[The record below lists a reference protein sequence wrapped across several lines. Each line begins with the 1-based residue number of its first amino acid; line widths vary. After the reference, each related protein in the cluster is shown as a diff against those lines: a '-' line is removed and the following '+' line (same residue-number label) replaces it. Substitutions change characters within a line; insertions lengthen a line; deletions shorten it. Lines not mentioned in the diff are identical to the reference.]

1 MLQPG
6 YYKHNGGPNKG
17 KYEYWDGTKWA
28 GNGRL
33 FSSKEQAL
41 AFIKSQNAGSHNNR
55 PSAVQYGFGQ
65 GAQGIQAQG
74 QPQAQS
80 QAQLQAQGASQTAFP
95 SQSQAQGQPQVQGF
109 PQQRATQSE
118 ADKGKKGK
126 NDKNPKKSKK
136 RWPWIL
142 LGVLLV
148 IALVAGGVVLYLA
161 NTPAQEIKG
170 SAKPAPEVSMS
181 VGETKKGEAAEA
193 GSAANGALSKEQ
205 LLAKAQ
211 KAKDAGNKQQAEY
224 YEDLAKNAPKAEKKQ
239 EDSTVS
245 ANKEAALDIAN
256 SIAQGSCGT
265 AKEKYAK
272 SVDEKLFTCEGY
284 DANKGQVSVVS
295 DNLSKATK
303 QEEFKLQWGTDKDK
317 QQGVTILFDAT
328 GQVVSAMPFKN

>member
-41 AFIKSQNAGSHNNR
+41 AFMKSQNAGSHNNR
-55 PSAVQYGFGQ
+55 SSAVQYGFGQ
-65 GAQGIQAQG
+65 GPQGIQPQVQGQSQAQG
-74 QPQAQS
+74 Q
-80 QAQLQAQGASQTAFP
+80 GTSQTAFP
-95 SQSQAQGQPQVQGF
+95 SQSQAQSQPQVQGF
-109 PQQRATQSE
+109 PQQG

-126 NDKNPKKSKK
+126 NGKNSKK

-142 LGVLLV
+142 HGVLLV

-181 VGETKKGEAAEA
+181 VGETKKGEEAEA

>member
-41 AFIKSQNAGSHNNR
+41 AFMKSQNAGSHNNR

-65 GAQGIQAQG
+65 GAQGQLQAQG
-74 QPQAQS
+74 QAQG
-80 QAQLQAQGASQTAFP
+80 QGQGASQTAFP
-95 SQSQAQGQPQVQGF
+95 SQSQPQGQQQVQGF
-109 PQQRATQSE
+109 PQQGATQSG
-118 ADKGKKGK
+118 AGKGK
-126 NDKNPKKSKK
+126 NDKNPKKAKK

-161 NTPAQEIKG
+161 NTPAQEIEG

-272 SVDEKLFTCEGY
+272 SIDGKLFTCEGY
-284 DANKGQVSVVS
+284 DANKGQVTVVS

>member
-33 FSSKEQAL
+33 FGSKEQAL
-41 AFIKSQNAGSHNNR
+41 AFMKSQNAGSHNNR
-55 PSAVQYGFGQ
+55 SSAVQYGFGQ
-65 GAQGIQAQG
+65 GTQGIQAQG

-80 QAQLQAQGASQTAFP
+80 QAQGQVQGASQTAFP

-272 SVDEKLFTCEGY
+272 SVDGKLFTCEGY
-284 DANKGQVSVVS
+284 DANKGQVTVVS

>member
-41 AFIKSQNAGSHNNR
+41 AFMKSQNAGSHNNR

-65 GAQGIQAQG
+65 GAQGQL
-74 QPQAQS
+74 QAQS
-80 QAQLQAQGASQTAFP
+80 QAQGQGQGASQMALP
-95 SQSQAQGQPQVQGF
+95 SQLQPQGQQQVQGF
-109 PQQRATQSE
+109 PQQGAAQSE
-118 ADKGKKGK
+118 ADKGKNG
-126 NDKNPKKSKK
+126 KNPKKSKK

-161 NTPAQEIKG
+161 NTPAQEIEG

-245 ANKEAALDIAN
+245 TNKEAALDIAN

-284 DANKGQVSVVS
+284 DANKGQVAVVS

>member
-17 KYEYWDGTKWA
+17 KYEYWDGIKWA

-41 AFIKSQNAGSHNNR
+41 AFMKSQNAGSYNNR

-65 GAQGIQAQG
+65 GTQGI
-74 QPQAQS
+74 
-80 QAQLQAQGASQTAFP
+80 QAQGASQTTFP
-95 SQSQAQGQPQVQGF
+95 SQPQTQSQPQAQGF
-109 PQQRATQSE
+109 PQQGTAQSE

-126 NDKNPKKSKK
+126 NGKKSKKSKK

-272 SVDEKLFTCEGY
+272 SVDGKLFTCEGY

-328 GQVVSAMPFKN
+328 GQVVSVMPFKN

>member
-41 AFIKSQNAGSHNNR
+41 AFMKSQNAGSHNNR
-55 PSAVQYGFGQ
+55 PSAAQYGFGR
-65 GAQGIQAQG
+65 GPQG
-74 QPQAQS
+74 QSQVQGQAQS
-80 QAQLQAQGASQTAFP
+80 QAQGASQTASP
-95 SQSQAQGQPQVQGF
+95 SQSQAQSQPQAQGF
-109 PQQRATQSE
+109 PQQGAAQSE
-118 ADKGKKGK
+118 VDKGKKGK
-126 NDKNPKKSKK
+126 NGKNPKK

-161 NTPAQEIKG
+161 NTPAQEIEG

-256 SIAQGSCGT
+256 NIAQGSCGT

>member
-17 KYEYWDGTKWA
+17 KYEYWDGAKWA

-33 FSSKEQAL
+33 FDSKEQAL
-41 AFIKSQNAGSHNNR
+41 AFMKEQHRNTHSGAT
-55 PSAVQYGFGQ
+55 QYGFGQ
-65 GAQGIQAQG
+65 AAQQGIQPQMQG
-74 QPQAQS
+74 QPQ
-80 QAQLQAQGASQTAFP
+80 GVPQTSFP
-95 SQSQAQGQPQVQGF
+95 SQNMQGQGF
-109 PQQRATQSE
+109 PQQGSAQSGS
-118 ADKGKKGK
+118 AKDKK
-126 NDKNPKKSKK
+126 DKFGGKSKK
-136 RWPWIL
+136 CWPWIL

-148 IALVAGGVVLYLA
+148 IALIAGGVVLYLA
-161 NTPAQEIKG
+161 NTPAQEIAG
-170 SAKPAPEVSMS
+170 SAKPAPEVNMS
-181 VGETKKGEAAEA
+181 VGETKKGEEAEA
-193 GSAANGALSKEQ
+193 GSAANGALSREQ

-224 YEDLAKNAPKAEKKQ
+224 YEDLAKNAPKAEKKKQ
-239 EDSTVS
+239 DSTVS

-284 DANKGQVSVVS
+284 DANKGQVTVVS
-295 DNLSKATK
+295 DSLSKATK

-328 GQVVSAMPFKN
+328 GQVVSVMPFKN

>member
-41 AFIKSQNAGSHNNR
+41 AFMKSQNADSHNNR
-55 PSAVQYGFGQ
+55 SNVVQYGFGQ
-65 GAQGIQAQG
+65 GAQGIQ
-74 QPQAQS
+74 PQAKGQG
-80 QAQLQAQGASQTAFP
+80 QGASQTAFP
-95 SQSQAQGQPQVQGF
+95 SQLQTQGQQQVQGF
-109 PQQRATQSE
+109 PQQGAAQSE
-118 ADKGKKGK
+118 VDKGKKGK
-126 NDKNPKKSKK
+126 NGKKAKK

-161 NTPAQEIKG
+161 NTPAQEIEG

-256 SIAQGSCGT
+256 SIAQGSCGA

-303 QEEFKLQWGTDKDK
+303 QEEFKLQWGIDKDK

>member
-41 AFIKSQNAGSHNNR
+41 AFMKSQNAGSHNNR

-65 GAQGIQAQG
+65 GAQGIQQQAQG
-74 QPQAQS
+74 
-80 QAQLQAQGASQTAFP
+80 QGASQMAFP
-95 SQSQAQGQPQVQGF
+95 SQSQTQGQPQPQAQGF
-109 PQQRATQSE
+109 PQQGADQSE

-126 NDKNPKKSKK
+126 NGKKSKK

>member
-41 AFIKSQNAGSHNNR
+41 AFMKSQNAGSHNNR
-55 PSAVQYGFGQ
+55 SSAVQYGFGQ
-65 GAQGIQAQG
+65 GTQGIQPQVQG
-74 QPQAQS
+74 QS
-80 QAQLQAQGASQTAFP
+80 QAQTQVQGTSQTAFP
-95 SQSQAQGQPQVQGF
+95 SQSQAQSQPQVQGF
-109 PQQRATQSE
+109 PQQG

-126 NDKNPKKSKK
+126 NGKNGKNSKK

-181 VGETKKGEAAEA
+181 VGETKKGEEAEA

>member
-41 AFIKSQNAGSHNNR
+41 AFMKSQNAGSHNNR
-55 PSAVQYGFGQ
+55 SSAVQYGFGQ
-65 GAQGIQAQG
+65 GTQGIQSQAQG
-74 QPQAQS
+74 Q
-80 QAQLQAQGASQTAFP
+80 GTSQTAFP
-95 SQSQAQGQPQVQGF
+95 SQSQAQSQPQVQGF
-109 PQQRATQSE
+109 PQQGAAQSE

-126 NDKNPKKSKK
+126 NSKNSKK

-181 VGETKKGEAAEA
+181 VGETKKGEEAEA

>member
-6 YYKHNGGPNKG
+6 YYKHNGGSNKG
-17 KYEYWDGTKWA
+17 KYEYWDGAKWA

-33 FSSKEQAL
+33 FDSKEQVQD
-41 AFIKSQNAGSHNNR
+41 FVKGQNAGSRNT
-55 PSAVQYGFGQ
+55 QYGFGR
-65 GAQGIQAQG
+65 GPQGIQAQPQG
-74 QPQAQS
+74 QVQSAPQTSFPS
-80 QAQLQAQGASQTAFP
+80 QAQPQGQAQA
-95 SQSQAQGQPQVQGF
+95 QGF
-109 PQQRATQSE
+109 PQQGAAQSG

-126 NDKNPKKSKK
+126 NSKK

-148 IALVAGGVVLYLA
+148 IALVAGGVVAYLA
-161 NTPAQEIKG
+161 NTPAQEIAG

-181 VGETKKGEAAEA
+181 VGETKKGEEAEA

-224 YEDLAKNAPKAEKKQ
+224 YESLAKNAPKAEKKK

-272 SVDEKLFTCEGY
+272 SVDDKLFTCEGY

>member
-41 AFIKSQNAGSHNNR
+41 AFMKSQNSGSHNNR
-55 PSAVQYGFGQ
+55 PSAAQYGFGQ
-65 GAQGIQAQG
+65 GPQG
-74 QPQAQS
+74 QSQVQGQAQS
-80 QAQLQAQGASQTAFP
+80 QAQGASQTAFP
-95 SQSQAQGQPQVQGF
+95 SQSQPQGQPQAQGF
-109 PQQRATQSE
+109 PQQGAAQPE
-118 ADKGKKGK
+118 VVKGKKGK
-126 NDKNPKKSKK
+126 DGKNPKK
-136 RWPWIL
+136 RWPWVL

-148 IALVAGGVVLYLA
+148 IALAAGGVVLYLA

-224 YEDLAKNAPKAEKKQ
+224 YEGLAKNAPKAEKKQ

-256 SIAQGSCGT
+256 NIAQGSCGT
-265 AKEKYAK
+265 AKEKYAR

>member
-41 AFIKSQNAGSHNNR
+41 AFMKSQNAGSHNNR

-65 GAQGIQAQG
+65 GAQGIQ
-74 QPQAQS
+74 PQAQ
-80 QAQLQAQGASQTAFP
+80 GTSQTAFP
-95 SQSQAQGQPQVQGF
+95 SQLQPQGQQQVQGF
-109 PQQRATQSE
+109 PQQGAAQSE

-126 NDKNPKKSKK
+126 NGKKSKK
-136 RWPWIL
+136 CWPWIL

-161 NTPAQEIKG
+161 NTPAQEIEG

>member
-41 AFIKSQNAGSHNNR
+41 AFMKSQNAGSHNNR
-55 PSAVQYGFGQ
+55 SSAVQYGFGQ
-65 GAQGIQAQG
+65 GPQGIQ
-74 QPQAQS
+74 S
-80 QAQLQAQGASQTAFP
+80 QAQGASQTAFP
-95 SQSQAQGQPQVQGF
+95 SQSQAQSQPQVQGF
-109 PQQRATQSE
+109 PQQG

-126 NDKNPKKSKK
+126 NGKNSKK

-170 SAKPAPEVSMS
+170 SAKLAPEVSMS
-181 VGETKKGEAAEA
+181 VGETKKGEEAEA

-265 AKEKYAK
+265 VKEKYAK

>member
-41 AFIKSQNAGSHNNR
+41 AFMKSQNTGSHNNR
-55 PSAVQYGFGQ
+55 SSAVQYGFGQ
-65 GAQGIQAQG
+65 GSQGIQSQVQGQSQAQG
-74 QPQAQS
+74 QAQP
-80 QAQLQAQGASQTAFP
+80 QAQGASQTAFL
-95 SQSQAQGQPQVQGF
+95 SQSQAQSQPQVQGF
-109 PQQRATQSE
+109 PQQGAAESE

-126 NDKNPKKSKK
+126 NGKNSKK

-181 VGETKKGEAAEA
+181 VGETKKGEEAEA

>member
-41 AFIKSQNAGSHNNR
+41 AFMKSQNVDSHNSRSNV
-55 PSAVQYGFGQ
+55 VQYGFGQ
-65 GAQGIQAQG
+65 GAQAKGQG
-74 QPQAQS
+74 
-80 QAQLQAQGASQTAFP
+80 QGASQMAFP
-95 SQSQAQGQPQVQGF
+95 SQLQTQGQQQVQGF
-109 PQQRATQSE
+109 PQQGAAQSE
-118 ADKGKKGK
+118 VDKGKKGK
-126 NDKNPKKSKK
+126 NGKKAKK

-148 IALVAGGVVLYLA
+148 ITLVAGGVVLYLA
-161 NTPAQEIKG
+161 NTPAQEIEG

-224 YEDLAKNAPKAEKKQ
+224 YKDLAKNAPKAEKKQ

-256 SIAQGSCGT
+256 SIAQGSCGA

-303 QEEFKLQWGTDKDK
+303 QEEFKLQWGSDKDK

>member
-41 AFIKSQNAGSHNNR
+41 AFMKSQNAGSHNNR

-65 GAQGIQAQG
+65 GPQGIQAQAQG
-74 QPQAQS
+74 QVRG
-80 QAQLQAQGASQTAFP
+80 QGASQTVSP
-95 SQSQAQGQPQVQGF
+95 SQSQAQSQPQAQGF
-109 PQQRATQSE
+109 PQQGAAQSE
-118 ADKGKKGK
+118 VDKGK
-126 NDKNPKKSKK
+126 NPKK
-136 RWPWIL
+136 RWPWVL

-161 NTPAQEIKG
+161 NTPAQEIEG

-256 SIAQGSCGT
+256 NIAQGSCGT

>member
-33 FSSKEQAL
+33 FGSKEQAL
-41 AFIKSQNAGSHNNR
+41 AFMKSQNADSYNNR

-74 QPQAQS
+74 QLQAQG
-80 QAQLQAQGASQTAFP
+80 QAQGQGQGASQTAFP
-95 SQSQAQGQPQVQGF
+95 SQSQTQNQPQVQGF
-109 PQQRATQSE
+109 PQQGTAQSE
-118 ADKGKKGK
+118 VDKGKKA
-126 NDKNPKKSKK
+126 KK

-148 IALVAGGVVLYLA
+148 ITLVAGGVVLYLA
-161 NTPAQEIKG
+161 NTPAQEIEG

-245 ANKEAALDIAN
+245 ANKGAALDIAN
-256 SIAQGSCGT
+256 SIAQGSCGA

-303 QEEFKLQWGTDKDK
+303 QEEFKLQWGSDKDK

>member
-33 FSSKEQAL
+33 FGSKEQAL
-41 AFIKSQNAGSHNNR
+41 AFMKSQNAGSHNNR

-65 GAQGIQAQG
+65 GTQGIQA
-74 QPQAQS
+74 QAQS
-80 QAQLQAQGASQTAFP
+80 QAQLQAQGQGASQMAFP
-95 SQSQAQGQPQVQGF
+95 SQSQTQNQPQVQGF
-109 PQQRATQSE
+109 PQQGTAQSE

-126 NDKNPKKSKK
+126 NGKKSKK
-136 RWPWIL
+136 CWPWIL

-161 NTPAQEIKG
+161 NTPAQEIEG

-245 ANKEAALDIAN
+245 ANKEVALDIAN

-284 DANKGQVSVVS
+284 DANNGQVSVVS